1 MSDSKRNDLVV
12 AGDDPLLDP
21 SLDVPEPPKS
31 SPISFLGNVDILR
44 QLTLILGLAIC
55 LAIAVFIL
63 LWGKEPEMRPLG
75 QYSTEELVKTLD
87 YLDQQKITYKVDGN
101 SVLVPINEYSNIALQ
116 LKRAGMGQPEMATGD
131 ALLLKDSGFGVSQRL
146 EGERL
151 KYSREQQLARAIE
164 QYQNIGKATVLLAIP
179 KENVFARNDRKPSA
193 TVVVALKG
201 SGSLKQEEVDAIVDT
216 VASAVHGLEPG
227 RVTVTDQNGRLLNS
241 GSQDPV
247 SAKTRKEF
255 EMQQKKEAEYKQKI
269 DSILIPVLGV
279 DNYTAEV
286 DISLDFTQ
294 EEQTRKSYNPD
305 LPAVRSEM
313 TVEDNN
319 VGNGAM
325 GIPGA
330 LSNQPPLNSD
340 IPQQATNTGAQEKQ
354 INGRSRKEAT
364 RNYELDTTISRTQRS
379 MGGIRRLTVSVG
391 VDYTKGAAGDGKA
404 TRVPRTQAE
413 LDTIRRLLKGGL
425 GFDVSRGDS
434 LEVVSLPF
442 NRPELTDAEVQGSL
456 LDNPRFLSAV
466 RISASVLVI
475 IVLIVSVVRPMLNRL
490 LYPEAKPEGKEVDMD
505 AGLALEGDD
514 ELSLLAAQVDMHE
527 PIFGVRNGQLVLPDL
542 HKDEDLLKAVRA
554 LVSNEPDLAAQVVKE
569 WVLREMSK

>member
-21 SLDVPEPPKS
+21 SLGVPEPAKS

-101 SVLVPINEYSNIALQ
+101 SVLVPINEYSNISLQ

-201 SGSLKQEEVDAIVDT
+201 SGTLKQEEVDAIVDT

-247 SAKTRKEF
+247 AAKTRKEF